1 MVKTGKFYEC
11 LNIKTVYNMKSIQSP
26 DGVALLMENLWLR
39 HKAGMKQHPCN
50 VYMVELPPPTEEE
63 LAEASQRAHENAR
76 PDDEPE
82 ELYGAWI

>member
-1 MVKTGKFYEC
+1 
-11 LNIKTVYNMKSIQSP
+11 MKSIQSP

-50 VYMVELPPPTEEE
+50 VYMVEFPLPTEEE
-63 LAEASQRAHENAR
+63 LAETRQKAQENAR

>member
-1 MVKTGKFYEC
+1 
-11 LNIKTVYNMKSIQSP
+11 
-26 DGVALLMENLWLR
+26 MENLWLR
-39 HKAGMKQHPCN
+39 HKAGMKQRPGN

-63 LAEASQRAHENAR
+63 LSEARQKAQENAR

>member
-1 MVKTGKFYEC
+1 
-11 LNIKTVYNMKSIQSP
+11 MKSIQSP

-39 HKAGMKQHPCN
+39 HKAGMKQRSGN

-63 LAEASQRAHENAR
+63 LAEARQKAQENAR